1 MAASRLITT
10 EEQLTGFWN
19 SRSLYVSFSV
29 TPMILSVGPVSY
41 THLHPDLPGIQH
53 RYGRDHRRRCRC
65 PSVRRSEAPS
75 AQWIRR
81 WDPDVYKRQDY
92 KCICATIN
100 NEQPNIHKSE
110 LDSILNKIQ
119 DITYYKDFCFQNT
132 QFYHLF
138 FMTEHQ
144 LYRSGL
150 IIRNGTAPKT
160 DIIYEPGTI
169 QY

>member
-1 MAASRLITT
+1 MKDTFLSSFLPC
-10 EEQLTGFWN
+10 LVSN
-19 SRSLYVSFSV
+19 PYPSLSIKY
-29 TPMILSVGPVSY
+29 LSES
-41 THLHPDLPGIQH
+41 
-53 RYGRDHRRRCRC
+53 
-65 PSVRRSEAPS
+65 
-75 AQWIRR
+75 
-81 WDPDVYKRQDY
+81 DY

>member
-1 MAASRLITT
+1 MCPAIQDLYNLLKSNTAYIPPLIL
-10 EEQLTGFWN
+10 E
-19 SRSLYVSFSV
+19 YVLATCIHSTLVSQEDAGLP
-29 TPMILSVGPVSY
+29 TIKYLSES
-41 THLHPDLPGIQH
+41 
-53 RYGRDHRRRCRC
+53 
-65 PSVRRSEAPS
+65 
-75 AQWIRR
+75 
-81 WDPDVYKRQDY
+81 DY

-160 DIIYEPGTI
+160 DIIYDPEQFNTTSKGI
-169 QY
+169 YSSILIRCCYNCFCFIMNYKMIISIFHLFH